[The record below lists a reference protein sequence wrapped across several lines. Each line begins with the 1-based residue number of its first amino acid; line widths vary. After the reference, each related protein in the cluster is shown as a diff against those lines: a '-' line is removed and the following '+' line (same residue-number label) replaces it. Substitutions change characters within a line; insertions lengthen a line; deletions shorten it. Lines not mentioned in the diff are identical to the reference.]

1 MKKESIIFNF
11 LITNRNLEYFFK
23 NTKFGHKHEGKHEEH
38 HHEHEHEHH
47 HHEEDKRVDKVML
60 SADRISEMI
69 KNSGLQPL
77 ETKRVYF

>member
-1 MKKESIIFNF
+1 MKKESIIFIF

-23 NTKFGHKHEGKHEEH
+23 NTKFGHKH

>member
-1 MKKESIIFNF
+1 MKSGGNLVIIELEKGEYYFQF

-23 NTKFGHKHEGKHEEH
+23 NTKFGHK
-38 HHEHEHEHH
+38 HEHH